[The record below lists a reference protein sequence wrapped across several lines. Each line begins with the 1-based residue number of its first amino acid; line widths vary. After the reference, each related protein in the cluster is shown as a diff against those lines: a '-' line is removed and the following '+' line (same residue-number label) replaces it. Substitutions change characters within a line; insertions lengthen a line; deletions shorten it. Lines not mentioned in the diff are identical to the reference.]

1 MQTLNQLKIGDII
14 YDLAAKFDAEDNN
27 IKDTYS
33 TKEYVTQKIS
43 ELVNSAPETLD
54 TLNELATALNND
66 PNFATT
72 IVTQL
77 GTKVDKIEGKQ
88 LSTEDF
94 TTALKTLLESLP
106 EEINSKYIKP
116 SDGIPKTDL
125 SQEVQESLNKA
136 DSAVQDISSK
146 LDSSVYTEDKKTFA
160 LKTEIPTTLPASDVS
175 AWAKEETKPIY
186 TAAEIGL
193 DSVDN
198 TADIDKPISTATQ
211 TALNTKVDKIDGKQ
225 LSTND
230 YSNEE
235 KETVAQLKTNVES
248 LTKSVS
254 DIQGVEDLLSYGI
267 SFDSTI
273 ADPQCTRIGNPL
285 LHKSLPIQSQYKG
298 CVVKDGVLQYYLDPN
313 DWSKKAGTG
322 VNADSGVNVDNLQE
336 NSVLD
341 GTDGEVCVETPKFYL
356 KCTTVGNVTT
366 IRESLQ
372 QIDADYKEIP
382 SMFVDAYRGTV
393 NNSKLRSVVNTSAE
407 FRGGNNNANYD
418 SYLESD
424 PFKCLLGKPRTNT
437 TRANFRTYA
446 RNIGKELLSYD
457 QYKAIFYWN
466 YIIEY
471 ANFNSQADYNANL
484 TSDGYHQG
492 GLGAGL
498 TTWDWNS
505 WSTYN
510 GNNPITP
517 CGYGND
523 IGNFTGIKTITV
535 GDKSFQMPRW
545 RGFDN
550 PFGDIWTNIDGCVLK
565 IPNMYIILNKEDYTD
580 SLDNIKYSR
589 MYYTLPTTNGSI
601 KSLQLGEYADMVPKT
616 IGGSA
621 TTYMCDYYWQNSN
634 LNTLLVGGGVVSGS
648 GAGLAGFN
656 GCSSVGNTRA
666 HVGARG
672 VFVKD

>member
-1 MQTLNQLKIGDII
+1 MQTLNQLKIGDIV

-77 GTKVDKIEGKQ
+77 GTKVDKIDGKQ

-193 DSVDN
+193 NNVDN

-235 KETVAQLKTNVES
+235 KEILAQLKTNVES

-254 DIQGVEDLLSYGI
+254 DIQGIEDLLSYGI

-285 LHKSLPIQSQYKG
+285 LHKSLPIQSQYRG
-298 CVVKDGVLQYYLDPN
+298 CVVKNGVLQYYLDPN
-313 DWSKKAGTG
+313 DWSKKAMAG
-322 VNADSGVNVDNLQE
+322 VNAGSGANVDNLQE

-407 FRGGNNNANYD
+407 FRGGTNDENYD

-471 ANFNSQADYNANL
+471 ANFNSQANYNANL

-498 TTWDWNS
+498 TTWDWDS
-505 WSTYN
+505 WNTYN
-510 GNNPITP
+510 GGNPITP

-550 PFGDIWTNIDGCVLK
+550 PFGDIWTNVDGCVLK

-580 SLDNIKYSR
+580 SLNNIKYSR
-589 MYYTLPTTNGSI
+589 MYSTLPTNGSI

-616 IGGSA
+616 VGGSA
-621 TTYMCDYYWQNSN
+621 TIYMCDYYWQNPN
-634 LNTLLVGGGVVSGS
+634 LNTLLVGGGVYYGS
-648 GAGLAGFN
+648 DAGLANFAGN
-656 GCSSVGNTRA
+656 RSVGA
-666 HVGARG
+666 ASAYIGARG